1 MNFHGMDRIRLIFVQ
16 EARQEVMNRGVELT
30 EVQDG
35 IREAESAAKVRLICT
50 KFIKTGN
57 FSSPLSVN

>member
-1 MNFHGMDRIRLIFVQ
+1 
-16 EARQEVMNRGVELT
+16 MNRGVELT

-35 IREAESAAKVRLICT
+35 IREAESAAKVRWICT
-50 KFIKTGN
+50 EFIKTGN